1 MKKLLSLLG
10 AIGLVATSSA
20 TVVSC
25 DNGDKDSSTTDFK
38 ADFSTFTDLNSI
50 TDAIAKN
57 AGIEFNKTTSVS
69 FYKNIDEVNTIEDGV
84 INKKD
89 PTDDMPVAIEDIET
103 IKGMESVSYL
113 AMDVTIDTENP
124 EASTASTVLKGT
136 ITNEKAAPVEKTD
149 LSTITT
155 KELGEIAAADAKTI
169 VEAINAKN
177 DGLNLTEADVDV
189 TPKDDN
195 TGATVKAKDDSA
207 NFTGSVDVTFTVKA
221 APVEKTDLSA
231 ITTKELGEIATADA
245 KTIVEAINAKN
256 DGLNLTEADVE
267 VTPKGDN
274 TGATVTAKKESAN
287 FTGTVEVTFTVTQ
300 G

>member
-38 ADFSTFTDLNSI
+38 ADFSTFTDTESI
-50 TDAIAKN
+50 VKAIATN
-57 AGIEFNKTTSVS
+57 AGIEFKETTQVQ
-69 FYKNIDEVNTIEDGV
+69 FYKNIDEVNTVEDGA
-84 INKKD
+84 INKTEIENA
-89 PTDDMPVAIEDIET
+89 PTPIDKIEE
-103 IKGMESVSYL
+103 IKGMESVAYL
-113 AMDVTIDTENP
+113 AMDITGEAENMS
-124 EASTASTVLKGT
+124 ATTVLKGT
-136 ITNEKAAPVEKTD
+136 ITNEKAAPVEQTDLSTITTKELGEIAAADAKTIVEAINAKNEGLNLTEADVDVTPKDDNSGATVAAKADSANFTGTVDVTFTVKTTPVDKTD

-177 DGLNLTEADVDV
+177 EGLNLTEDDVDV

-195 TGATVKAKDDSA
+195 SGATVAAKADSA
-207 NFTGSVDVTFTVKA
+207 NFTGSV
-221 APVEKTDLSA
+221 
-231 ITTKELGEIATADA
+231 
-245 KTIVEAINAKN
+245 
-256 DGLNLTEADVE
+256 
-267 VTPKGDN
+267 
-274 TGATVTAKKESAN
+274 
-287 FTGTVEVTFTVTQ
+287 EVTFSVASQ